1 MQTEGPRGLMRG
13 ADAAALRVGVGSSVQ
28 LPLYDN
34 AKSLILATGVP
45 SSPARAHA
53 ETLLILLDLIL
64 WLRSGWATISMLT
77 WRPVWCRVW
86 AWWLP

>member
-1 MQTEGPRGLMRG
+1 VVVQCGRHVELIWGYKHRAFKSIVQAEGPRGLMRG

-45 SSPARAHA
+45 SSPTRAHA
-53 ETLLILLDLIL
+53 ET
-64 WLRSGWATISMLT
+64 GQAM
-77 WRPVWCRVW
+77 C
-86 AWWLP
+86 

>member
-1 MQTEGPRGLMRG
+1 MRG

-45 SSPARAHA
+45 FAVVTRTVCEHQH
-53 ETLLILLDLIL
+53 
-64 WLRSGWATISMLT
+64 
-77 WRPVWCRVW
+77 
-86 AWWLP
+86 